1 MGIYK
6 YYGLYNGK
14 PSYYGPSGK
23 RLYFLA
29 GSGWLIGPT
38 LGSGTGYIHNA
49 SQYQCPYLIMN
60 PEWMYVN
67 SGYWYKDATL
77 VVRCIQ

>member
-6 YYGLYNGK
+6 YYTSYNGK
-14 PSYYGPSGK
+14 PAYHSSNGN
-23 RLYFLA
+23 RLYFLN

-38 LGSGTGYIHNA
+38 LGGGTGYIHNGA
-49 SQYQCPYLIMN
+49 QYQCPYLI
-60 PEWMYVN
+60 PKGWMYVN
-67 SGYWYKDATL
+67 NGYWYTDETL